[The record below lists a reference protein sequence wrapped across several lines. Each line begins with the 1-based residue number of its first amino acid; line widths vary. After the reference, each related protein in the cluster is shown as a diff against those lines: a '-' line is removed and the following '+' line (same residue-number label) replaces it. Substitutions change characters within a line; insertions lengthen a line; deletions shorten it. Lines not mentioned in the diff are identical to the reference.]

1 MNPLLRR
8 IKNCD
13 AHHRLFFATAVA
25 IVTALATYGR
35 FHFALHLVITWN
47 AFAVTVLALAWARIL
62 TGKASESLKTA
73 KLQDSSR
80 VTIFLFVLA
89 TAIASLFAVAYF
101 LGTAHR
107 HQGQPI
113 LGKIVLGLGTII
125 GSWSLIHTLFAL
137 HYAHAYYRDG
147 AVASSAATRHAGG
160 LLFPHETMPDYLD
173 FAYFSFVIGMTC
185 QVSDVQITGRG
196 LRGFALLH
204 GLLSFGFNTIILA
217 LCINILS
224 GVVAG

>member
-1 MNPLLRR
+1 MNTPLRR

-25 IVTALATYGR
+25 AVTALATYGR
-35 FHFALHLVITWN
+35 FHLALQLVTTWN
-47 AFAVTVLALAWARIL
+47 AFAACVLALAWARIL

-80 VTIFLFVLA
+80 ATIFLFVLA
-89 TAIASLFAVAYF
+89 TACASLFAVGYF

-107 HQGQPI
+107 HTGMPL
-113 LGKIVLGLGTII
+113 LGRIALGFCTVV
-125 GSWSLIHTLFAL
+125 GSWSLVHTLFAL
-137 HYAHAYYRDG
+137 HYAHLYYRE
-147 AVASSAATRHAGG
+147 AKEPANATRHGGG
-160 LLFPHETMPDYLD
+160 LLFPHEPMPDYLD

-185 QVSDVQITGRG
+185 QVSDIQISGRD
-196 LRGFALLH
+196 LRAFALLH
-204 GLLSFGFNTIILA
+204 GLLSFAFNTIILA

-224 GVVAG
+224 GLVAG

>member
-1 MNPLLRR
+1 MNALLRR

-13 AHHRLFFATAVA
+13 AHHRLFFATGVA
-25 IVTALATYGR
+25 AATALATQGR
-35 FHFALHLVITWN
+35 FHLALQLVITWN
-47 AFAVTVLALAWARIL
+47 AFAASVLALAWARIL

-89 TAIASLFAVAYF
+89 TACASLFAVGYF

-107 HQGQPI
+107 HQGGPL
-113 LGKIVLGLGTII
+113 LGRIALGFCTVV

-137 HYAHAYYRDG
+137 HYAHGYYREG
-147 AVASSAATRHAGG
+147 NGGPAAARHTGG
-160 LLFPHETMPDYLD
+160 LLFPHEPMPDYLD

-185 QVSDVQITGRG
+185 QVSDIQITGRG
-196 LRGFALLH
+196 LRALALLH

-224 GVVAG
+224 GLVAG

>member
-8 IKNCD
+8 VNNCD
-13 AHHRLFFATAVA
+13 AHHRLFIATGVA
-25 IVTALATYGR
+25 IITALATQGR
-35 FHFALHLVITWN
+35 FPLALHLVLTWN
-47 AFAVTVLALAWARIL
+47 AFAATVLVLAWTRIL

-89 TAIASLFAVAYF
+89 TAVASLFAVGYF

-107 HQGQPI
+107 HQGEP
-113 LGKIVLGLGTII
+113 LLARVALGLGTIV

-147 AVASSAATRHAGG
+147 RGTAPTKNAGG
-160 LLFPHETMPDYLD
+160 LLFPREPMPDYLD

-185 QVSDVQITGRG
+185 QVSDVQISGRG
-196 LRGFALLH
+196 LRGVALLH
-204 GLLSFGFNTIILA
+204 GLLAFAFNTIILA

-224 GVVAG
+224 GLVAG